1 MVINNVKEKY
11 KSLQDLGFCENI
23 SSFVLCYYQNKE
35 QEIDIVPVN
44 NKIKDAT
51 ISSKDMMIT
60 DKYGNLLIDFKKL
73 NYDNI
78 LINYVNDNDLII
90 SNYSLIKPQFIF
102 KRIYNSIN
110 HYVYDENENK
120 LILKEQIY
128 QSHNNKLLSFEM
140 INDDID
146 NYLIET
152 LENFEKKARIYSVSE
167 KKYITPEFNNLEI
180 VENTN
185 QKLLKYTDKIK
196 SSLIINDISYSSNI
210 IGFITVNGKFYNG
223 VYDELLNKEIEY
235 ELNSK
240 PNFEEYNEL
249 KKMIQDKLNEKVV
262 KESNKKTTK
271 DFIIKKLENKAK
283 RNF

>member
-23 SSFVLCYYQNKE
+23 SSFVLCYYKNKE

-78 LINYVNDNDLII
+78 LINYVNNNDLII
-90 SNYSLIKPQFIF
+90 TNYSLIKPQFIF

-128 QSHNNKLLSFEM
+128 QSHNNKLLNFEM

-210 IGFITVNGKFYNG
+210 IGFITIDGKFYNG
-223 VYDELLNKEIEY
+223 VYDELSNKEIEY

-249 KKMIQDKLNEKVV
+249 KEMIQDKLNEKVV